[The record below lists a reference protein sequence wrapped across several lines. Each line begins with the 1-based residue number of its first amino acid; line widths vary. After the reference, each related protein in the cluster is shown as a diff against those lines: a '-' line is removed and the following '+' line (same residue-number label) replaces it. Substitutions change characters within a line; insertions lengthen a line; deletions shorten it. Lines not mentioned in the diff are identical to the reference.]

1 MQRAG
6 STRHIF
12 LGEQGIER
20 EEEIEVRF
28 RHFSVVLS
36 SSELWRLVHMLVAFG
51 AASAPCAAS
60 LYWLVRFI

>member
-1 MQRAG
+1 MQRPSG
-6 STRHIF
+6 TRHIF

-51 AASAPCAAS
+51 AASACSAAS